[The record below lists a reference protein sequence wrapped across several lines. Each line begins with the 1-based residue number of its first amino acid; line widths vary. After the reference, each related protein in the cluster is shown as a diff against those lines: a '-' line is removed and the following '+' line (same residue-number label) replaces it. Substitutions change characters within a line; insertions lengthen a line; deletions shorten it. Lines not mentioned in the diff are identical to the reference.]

1 MTEILIL
8 VLKNITLFYYCQNI
22 DKDYEQLNI
31 DIGNNEIK
39 IEAL

>member
-1 MTEILIL
+1 MYII
-8 VLKNITLFYYCQNI
+8 KQNI
-22 DKDYEQLNI
+22 DKDYEQLNQ